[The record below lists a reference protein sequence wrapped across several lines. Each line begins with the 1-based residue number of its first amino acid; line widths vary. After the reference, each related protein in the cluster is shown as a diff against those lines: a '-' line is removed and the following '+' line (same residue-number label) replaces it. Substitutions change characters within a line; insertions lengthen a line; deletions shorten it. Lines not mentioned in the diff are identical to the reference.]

1 MKIVIPGGSGQ
12 VGTILARAFQEARHE
27 VVLLSRTRQPSP
39 WRVITWDAESLGLW
53 ASELE
58 GADVVIN
65 LVGRSVNCRYT
76 AENRRQIIDS
86 RIKSTQ
92 VIGQA

>member
-53 ASELE
+53 ASEL
-58 GADVVIN
+58 
-65 LVGRSVNCRYT
+65 
-76 AENRRQIIDS
+76 
-86 RIKSTQ
+86 
-92 VIGQA
+92 